1 MEGAPRP
8 AMDCSFLPKQ
18 VPACLPACPSS
29 IFPSPARLPCAS
41 SVPRKAS
48 RRPLVLPN

>member
-18 VPACLPACPSS
+18 EPARPSS